1 MVKGITYIL
10 NENVAV
16 QALVGRNKANTKY
29 KNYPGVAPSQEE
41 TPYTVTRLASKP
53 PLAECK
59 GMFPKEFT
67 PTYEVFVYTK
77 SYDDT
82 ERLSNAV
89 VRAIERVESAV
100 VNGVSFEDIRYINER
115 DQIVMVEGDSKVLY
129 GKVITFEATINESI
143 TADSTEVTA
152 DSTIV
157 YADES

>member
-10 NENVAV
+10 NQDTGVRS
-16 QALVGRNKANTKY
+16 LVGQNKALNKY
-29 KNYPGVAPSQEE
+29 KNYPGVAPGQEE
-41 TPYTVTRLASKP
+41 APYTITRLASRP

-59 GMFPKEFT
+59 GNLPKEFL
-67 PTYEVFVYTK
+67 PTYDVFVYTK

-100 VNGVSFEDIRYINER
+100 VNGVSFTDIRYLNAR

-129 GKVITFEATINESI
+129 GKVITFEATIEENI
-143 TADSTEVTA
+143 TADSTEITA